1 MMCAA
6 DAKTEPLSANYRT
19 VAVLMGPV
27 SETAAS
33 DIIVV
38 VVVVAAAAVRIPTT
52 RGMASL
58 IFCCAPAVGTRWA
71 RQRPRALFREAPYL
85 RLRRAPALKPVQKV
99 EIAAAPFFLPPFC
112 RRLPPF
118 AAIVGVGPL
127 RNDKSKGNF

>member
-1 MMCAA
+1 MCAA

-33 DIIVV
+33 DIVVV

-58 IFCCAPAVGTRWA
+58 IFFCAPAAGTRSA
-71 RQRPRALFREAPYL
+71 RPRPRVLSRSRSLA
-85 RLRRAPALKPVQKV
+85 KV
-99 EIAAAPFFLPPFC
+99 GFSASPERGINAEVPLAAAAVYS
-112 RRLPPF
+112 
-118 AAIVGVGPL
+118 AA
-127 RNDKSKGNF
+127 